1 MSFKESNTTESLNTN
16 AHTVIIFKNAGS
28 QVLNSLENSIE
39 LLLWF
44 LILYFCY
51 EMFFCCCSVTKFS
64 LTLCDP
70 MNCSMPA
77 FHILHYHPEPAQTH
91 VHWISDAI
99 QPSHPLLSP
108 SPPTF
113 NLSQHQD
120 IFQWVGSVL
129 HIRWPKYWSLSF
141 SISPSNEYSGLI
153 SCNWLI
159 WCCSPRD
166 SQEYDR
172 ASWELL
178 MTRKMLLKWQS
189 KKRYSK
195 HTFVPKHV
203 SCCFLKDK

>member
-1 MSFKESNTTESLNTN
+1 MLKIYQTKEKLVIRCITRLPLWLGWWRICLQSKRPKFNSCVEKIPWRREWQPTPAFLPGEFHGQRNLVPNRLQSMSFKESNTTESLNTN

-108 SPPTF
+108 SPLAF
-113 NLSQHQD
+113 DLNQHQ
-120 IFQWVGSVL
+120 
-129 HIRWPKYWSLSF
+129 
-141 SISPSNEYSGLI
+141 GL
-153 SCNWLI
+153 
-159 WCCSPRD
+159 
-166 SQEYDR
+166 
-172 ASWELL
+172 
-178 MTRKMLLKWQS
+178 
-189 KKRYSK
+189 
-195 HTFVPKHV
+195 F
-203 SCCFLKDK
+203 

>member
-1 MSFKESNTTESLNTN
+1 MVKNLPALWETQVWSLLWEDPLKKRMATHSSILTWRIPWTEEPGAQQATIHEFQRVKHNWVTNTN

-91 VHWISDAI
+91 VHWVGDAI
-99 QPSHPLLSP
+99 QPSHPLLLFRPLLLLP
-108 SPPTF
+108 S
-113 NLSQHQD
+113 
-120 IFQWVGSVL
+120 IFPI
-129 HIRWPKYWSLSF
+129 IRVF
-141 SISPSNEYSGLI
+141 SNESAPGY
-153 SCNWLI
+153 
-159 WCCSPRD
+159 
-166 SQEYDR
+166 
-172 ASWELL
+172 
-178 MTRKMLLKWQS
+178 
-189 KKRYSK
+189 
-195 HTFVPKHV
+195 
-203 SCCFLKDK
+203 